1 MTNHDVESKIKQA
14 FENATPDLL
23 DAILQKSQQQKGKVI
38 YMEQKK
44 KKTANIR
51 RITAIAAALVL
62 CMGGFAGYSAYT
74 NLAVDSV
81 IELDVNPSIELEV
94 NSKERVIAVNPLNE
108 DAKVVVGDMDFK
120 GSDVDVAVN
129 ALIGSMLRNG
139 YINDMAN
146 SILLSVNNDDPA
158 KGAELQS
165 RLSEEINN
173 LLQTDTFAGAVL
185 SQNIT
190 ADEELNALARQY
202 GITTGKA
209 KLVQQIT
216 AQNTMHTFEE
226 LASLSINELNLLS
239 SSGSTKLENVNS
251 VGSASDK
258 AYIGEADAK
267 AAAFSHAGVK
277 EADITRYEMEMDYE
291 RGTMVYEIEFHCQ
304 GREYDYDIDAVTGEV
319 LWGENER
326 DDDYRPAQQNAGSE
340 QPNEQKPAQQQ
351 ESKPTAAQG
360 DEYLG
365 KDAAEKASIAHAGLD
380 AAQVSGVKSSL
391 DREDGRVVY
400 EVEFW
405 KDGVEYEYEIDA
417 VTGAVLKYDK
427 DRDDDRGGSVNNNK
441 NVGKDYDRDD
451 RDDWDDRDDRDDWD
465 DDRDDWDD
473 DRDDWDD
480 YDD

>member
-44 KKTANIR
+44 NKTAPIR

-62 CMGGFAGYSAYT
+62 CIGGFAGYSAYA

-81 IELDVNPSIELEV
+81 IELDVNPSIQLEV
-94 NSKERVIAVNPLNE
+94 NSKERVIAVSPLNE
-108 DAKVVVGDMDFK
+108 DAKIVVGDMDFK

-165 RLSEEINN
+165 RLSEEINT
-173 LLQTDTFAGAVL
+173 LLQTDTFEGAVL

-190 ADEELNALARQY
+190 ADQELDALAQQH
-202 GITTGKA
+202 GITAGKA

-216 AQNTMHTFEE
+216 AQNAMHTFEE
-226 LASLSINELNLLS
+226 LAPLSINELNLLS
-239 SSGSTKLENVNS
+239 SSAGLENVNS

-258 AYIGEADAK
+258 AYIGEAEAK
-267 AAAFSHAGVK
+267 AAAVAHAGVK
-277 EADITRYEMEMDYE
+277 EAEITRYEVEMDYE
-291 RGTMVYEIEFHCQ
+291 RGTMVYEIEFHHN

-319 LWGENER
+319 LWSESER
-326 DDDYRPAQQNAGSE
+326 DDDYRSAKQPQNSQNQQPQEQQNS
-340 QPNEQKPAQQQ
+340 QQQSKPAPA
-351 ESKPTAAQG
+351 EDGYIGKEAA
-360 DEYLG
+360 
-365 KDAAEKASIAHAGLD
+365 KAAALAHAGLSES
-380 AAQVSGVKSSL
+380 QVSRMKCEL

-400 EVEFW
+400 EIEF
-405 KDGVEYEYEIDA
+405 KCDGMEYEYEIDA
-417 VTGAVLKYDK
+417 SSGSVLKYDK
-427 DRDDDRGGSVNNNK
+427 ERDD
-441 NVGKDYDRDD
+441 
-451 RDDWDDRDDRDDWD
+451 
-465 DDRDDWDD
+465 
-473 DRDDWDD
+473 
-480 YDD
+480 

>member
-1 MTNHDVESKIKQA
+1 MTNHEMESKIKQA

-38 YMEQKK
+38 YMEQRKN
-44 KKTANIR
+44 KTASLR

-62 CMGGFAGYSAYT
+62 CIGGFAGYSAYA

-173 LLQTDTFAGAVL
+173 LLQTDTFEGAVL

-190 ADEELNALARQY
+190 ADQELNTLAQQY
-202 GITTGKA
+202 DITTGKA
-209 KLVQQIT
+209 KLIQQIT
-216 AQNTMHTFEE
+216 AQNAMHTFEE
-226 LASLSINELNLLS
+226 LAPLSINELNLLS
-239 SSGSTKLENVNS
+239 SSGTKLENVNS

-258 AYIGEADAK
+258 AYIGEAEAK
-267 AAAFSHAGVK
+267 AAALAHAGVK
-277 EADITRYEMEMDYE
+277 EADITRYEVEMDYE
-291 RGTMVYEIEFHCQ
+291 RGTMVYEIEFHHQ

-319 LWGENER
+319 LWSEGER
-326 DDDYRPAQQNAGSE
+326 DDDYRSVQQNQNDNSRQPEE
-340 QPNEQKPAQQQ
+340 QPKEQKPAQQQ
-351 ESKPTAAQG
+351 ESKPA
-360 DEYLG
+360 
-365 KDAAEKASIAHAGLD
+365 AAEQDGYIGKSAANAAALAHAGLSE
-380 AAQVSGVKSSL
+380 AQVSRLKCEL

-400 EVEFW
+400 EVEF
-405 KDGVEYEYEIDA
+405 KCDGMEYDYEIDA
-417 VTGAVLKYDK
+417 SSGSVLKYDK
-427 DRDDDRGGSVNNNK
+427 ERDD
-441 NVGKDYDRDD
+441 
-451 RDDWDDRDDRDDWD
+451 
-465 DDRDDWDD
+465 
-473 DRDDWDD
+473 
-480 YDD
+480 

>member
-44 KKTANIR
+44 NKTAPIR

-62 CMGGFAGYSAYT
+62 CIGGFAGYSAYA

-81 IELDVNPSIELEV
+81 IELDVNPSIQLEV
-94 NSKERVIAVNPLNE
+94 NSKERVIAVSPLNE
-108 DAKVVVGDMDFK
+108 DAKIVVGDMDFK

-158 KGAELQS
+158 KGADLQS
-165 RLSEEINN
+165 RLSEEINT
-173 LLQTDTFAGAVL
+173 LLQTDTFEGAVL

-190 ADEELNALARQY
+190 ADQELNALAQQH
-202 GITTGKA
+202 GITAGKA

-216 AQNTMHTFEE
+216 AQNAMHTFEE
-226 LASLSINELNLLS
+226 LAPLSINELNLLS
-239 SSGSTKLENVNS
+239 SSAGLENVNS

-258 AYIGEADAK
+258 AYIGEAEAK
-267 AAAFSHAGVK
+267 AAAVAHAGVK
-277 EADITRYEMEMDYE
+277 EAEITRYEVEMDYE
-291 RGTMVYEIEFHCQ
+291 RGTMVYEIEFHHN

-319 LWGENER
+319 LWSESER
-326 DDDYRPAQQNAGSE
+326 DDDYRSAKQPQNSQNQQPQEQQNS
-340 QPNEQKPAQQQ
+340 QQQSKPAPA
-351 ESKPTAAQG
+351 EDGYIGKEAA
-360 DEYLG
+360 
-365 KDAAEKASIAHAGLD
+365 KAAALAHAGLSE
-380 AAQVSGVKSSL
+380 AQVSRMKCEL

-400 EVEFW
+400 EIEF
-405 KDGVEYEYEIDA
+405 KCDGMEYEYEIDA
-417 VTGAVLKYDK
+417 SSGSVLKYDK
-427 DRDDDRGGSVNNNK
+427 ERDD
-441 NVGKDYDRDD
+441 
-451 RDDWDDRDDRDDWD
+451 
-465 DDRDDWDD
+465 
-473 DRDDWDD
+473 
-480 YDD
+480 